1 MATDYEALASM
12 TDEDIDCSDL
22 PEFSKEW
29 LDNAEI
35 TVTFP
40 KKELISLRIDK
51 NVLDFFRSK
60 GRNYQSRINEVLK
73 TYMKLKTAQ

>member
-1 MATDYEALASM
+1 MATDYEALAAM

>member
-1 MATDYEALASM
+1 MATDYEALAAM
-12 TDEDIDCSDL
+12 TDEGIDCSDL